1 MPQVLKEEI
10 YERIFQAGI
19 DVFYEKD
26 YRSAKMQDIA
36 DKAQIPVGLTTD
48 RKSVV

>member
-26 YRSAKMQDIA
+26 DR
-36 DKAQIPVGLTTD
+36 D
-48 RKSVV
+48 RKSGV